1 MIEMKMN
8 DATVETIMSDKNF
21 IISATD
27 ISNKLGIS
35 LFEAKQ
41 ELITDIFQH
50 RHVLDK
56 ASGDLTAHQKAHI
69 NFSKKDVLRNSF
81 KVINKE
87 AELFTPDTNDE
98 GQSVIDLNDINT
110 SDHTS
115 FSKAEIQRAIA
126 IVPDIFDK
134 RSAGYVIELLTD
146 GEKAFRENHAEMD
159 NRMFNRKMK
168 GWLVAPDKKRQ
179 LIDSKLFTDRE
190 LKEIANRSLAQSF
203 LDMVEQGTPD
213 EWFTTWFE
221 IIKDNEWFDEAFDF
235 VEHPKNMIEHWDK
248 NTQARKD
255 GYEFISELRYLIA
268 E

>member
-1 MIEMKMN
+1 MNEIKMDN
-8 DATVETIMSDKNF
+8 ATVETIMNDKNF

-27 ISNKLGIS
+27 ISNKLGVG

-41 ELITDIFQH
+41 ELILDIAQH

-56 ASGDLTAHQKAHI
+56 ASGNLTAHQKAHI

-126 IVPDIFDK
+126 LVPDIFDK

-146 GEKAFRENHAEMD
+146 GEKAFRENHTEMD
-159 NRMFNRKMK
+159 NRMFNRKLK
-168 GWLVAPDKKRQ
+168 SWLVAPDKKRE
-179 LIDSKLFTDRE
+179 LIDSKLFTNKE
-190 LKEIANRSLAQSF
+190 LQEIANRSLAQSF
-203 LDMVEQGTPD
+203 LDMVEQDAPD
-213 EWFTTWFE
+213 EWFSTWFK
-221 IIKDNEWFDEAFDF
+221 IIEDNEWFDEAFIF
-235 VEHPKNMIEHWDK
+235 IEHPKNMMEHWDK
-248 NTQARKD
+248 NTQAAPILVF
-255 GYEFISELRYLIA
+255 GT
-268 E
+268 